1 MECEILALNFDRFI
15 RSTTLYGR
23 ARFPLEPRNLMTPE
37 TLIQI
42 QNIIEKFGF
51 PVFVA
56 LCGLLLFAAVF
67 RYMTRALEKKDC
79 DFKDYVE
86 KRDAQIDSIVE
97 KHNQAFR
104 ENTQA
109 INQMRLTLEARLD
122 ILKEHANLLH
132 KLTNGKQ

>member
-1 MECEILALNFDRFI
+1 
-15 RSTTLYGR
+15 
-23 ARFPLEPRNLMTPE
+23 MTPE

-67 RYMTRALEKKDC
+67 RYMTRAIEKKDS
-79 DFKDYVE
+79 DFKEYVE

-104 ENTQA
+104 ENTLA
-109 INQMRLTLEARLD
+109 INQMRTALETRMEFVREQTAVLHD
-122 ILKEHANLLH
+122 ISE
-132 KLTNGKQ
+132 KQNQ

>member
-1 MECEILALNFDRFI
+1 MNSEIL
-15 RSTTLYGR
+15 
-23 ARFPLEPRNLMTPE
+23 
-37 TLIQI
+37 IQM

-67 RYMTRALEKKDC
+67 RYMMRALEKKDC
-79 DFKDYVE
+79 DFKEYVE

-109 INQMRLTLEARLD
+109 INQMRSTLAARMVL
-122 ILKEHANLLH
+122 IREQCWHLKN
-132 KLTNGKQ
+132 

>member
-1 MECEILALNFDRFI
+1 
-15 RSTTLYGR
+15 
-23 ARFPLEPRNLMTPE
+23 MTPE

-86 KRDAQIDSIVE
+86 KRDAQIDSLVE

-109 INQMRLTLEARLD
+109 INQMRVALESRL
-122 ILKEHANLLH
+122 ILFATPTSSERKSVENNSA
-132 KLTNGKQ
+132 

>member
-1 MECEILALNFDRFI
+1 
-15 RSTTLYGR
+15 
-23 ARFPLEPRNLMTPE
+23 MTPE
-37 TLIQI
+37 TVIQI

-109 INQMRLTLEARLD
+109 INQMRSTLEART
-122 ILKEHANLLH
+122 ILLR
-132 KLTNGKQ
+132 KQMLAFHENNRHGASD

>member
-1 MECEILALNFDRFI
+1 
-15 RSTTLYGR
+15 
-23 ARFPLEPRNLMTPE
+23 MTPE

-67 RYMTRALEKKDC
+67 RYMTKAIEKKDS
-79 DFKDYVE
+79 DFKEYVE
-86 KRDAQIDSIVE
+86 KRDAQIDSMVE

-104 ENTQA
+104 ENTLA
-109 INQMRLTLEARLD
+109 INQMRIALETRLA
-122 ILKEHANLLH
+122 ISPQHSANS
-132 KLTNGKQ
+132 NS

>member
-1 MECEILALNFDRFI
+1 M
-15 RSTTLYGR
+15 S
-23 ARFPLEPRNLMTPE
+23 PE

-67 RYMTRALEKKDC
+67 RYMTRALAKKDA
-79 DFKDYVE
+79 DFIDYVV
-86 KRDAQIDSIVE
+86 KRDAQIDAIVD

-104 ENTQA
+104 ENTEA
-109 INQMRLTLEARLD
+109 IHQMRHALEARME
-122 ILKEHANLLH
+122 IVNEQTQLLH
-132 KLTNGKQ
+132 ELTGNGNKRE